1 MKIWWLFIP
10 VLILSGCAAV
20 PPTQG
25 VMGNLS
31 RANPIPLAAVELKS
45 DAPLLGMQPVK
56 GELGPGASVVEL
68 AQGNSYY
75 RMYRLTPVHGTLHL
89 KVTSYCACLGFD
101 KRIAVPVV
109 RVLTK
114 AGQVVDPSPDGY
126 EYSVEGAHNFTP
138 LSMTL
143 DVTVPGA
150 DADYAL
156 VAADNSHPDTLIS
169 RMNFGW
175 GNELD
180 ILTYPIGRFDV
191 RYVSP

>member
-1 MKIWWLFIP
+1 MKIWWPFIP
-10 VLILSGCAAV
+10 ALILSGCAAV
-20 PPTQG
+20 PPTQD
-25 VMGNLS
+25 VMGHLLH
-31 RANPIPLAAVELKS
+31 AEPVPLAAVELKS
-45 DAPLLGMQPVK
+45 DAPLLGIQPVK
-56 GELGPGASVVEL
+56 GELGAGAPVVEL
-68 AQGNSYY
+68 TQGSSYY
-75 RMYRLTPVHGTLHL
+75 RLYRLTPVHGTLHL

-114 AGQVVDPSPDGY
+114 DGQVINPSPDGY
-126 EYSVEGAHNFTP
+126 EYSVEGAHSFTP

-156 VAADNSHPDTLIS
+156 VAADNSHPDTSIT
-169 RMNFGW
+169 RINFGW
-175 GNELD
+175 GSQLD
-180 ILTYPIGRFDV
+180 IRTYPIGRFDV